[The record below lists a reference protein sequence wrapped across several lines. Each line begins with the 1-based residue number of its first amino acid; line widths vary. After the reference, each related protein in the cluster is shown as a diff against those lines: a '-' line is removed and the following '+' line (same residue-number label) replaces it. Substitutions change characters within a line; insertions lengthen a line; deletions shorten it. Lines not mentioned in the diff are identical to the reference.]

1 MKCFFQK
8 ILLVM
13 LFTGFNY
20 QNVSA
25 SDIYSHIVLDLPGR
39 LERTEPWVKIIKT
52 HEEWAQ
58 LYDELTLV
66 VSEPDPLPGIDFE
79 SFQLIVGGIGVK
91 SSGGNSLLVDGIFES
106 DHDIVIYILDAIP
119 CAATT
124 MTALAAITVIDY
136 PMTAFLIRK
145 TEKPLSFY
153 VQQAKIG
160 CAE

>member
-13 LFTGFNY
+13 LFTGFSY
-20 QNVSA
+20 QNVLA
-25 SDIYSHIVLDLPGR
+25 SDIYSHIVLDLPGQ

-91 SSGGNSLLVDGIFES
+91 SSGGNSLLVQGIYEF
-106 DHDIVIYILDAIP
+106 DHDIVIYILDVIPGAHCSAI
-119 CAATT
+119 A
-124 MTALAAITVIDY
+124 VIDY

-145 TEKPLSFY
+145 TEKPLSFH
-153 VQQAKIG
+153 VQQAKIE
-160 CAE
+160 CVE